1 MPNIDNPQITHKKQ
15 IIWARVSKV
24 DGYEYKKGDLID
36 VCLLRRTLKLNYK
49 PKYEKIIK
57 VYVYE
62 K

>member
-1 MPNIDNPQITHKKQ
+1 MKNKKQ

-36 VCLLRRTLKLNYK
+36 VCLLRRTLKLNYS